1 MRGRP
6 LLHTSYA
13 SDQAILNSTTK
24 WVMAAVGI
32 VGAVLLPFGLVPLFG
47 FMGGAA
53 WQLVLVQVLI
63 FAIGA
68 LGLNVLTGLCGQVS
82 LGHAFFLGVGAYA
95 GVVLGGE
102 PSAGLWGLGLP
113 IWIWLPGAGVIA
125 ALVGIIV
132 SPAAVRLRGLYLGI
146 VTLGLVF
153 LGEHIFR
160 NLTKMAGSPGLGRSW
175 PTLDIRLWKEEEP
188 LVLLSKSSEIF
199 GFRITQNQKS
209 YLFILLLVVIFM
221 IGAKN
226 LARTRTG
233 RALQAIRDRDIAAE
247 VMGVPEARYKR
258 IAFALSSFAA
268 GVAGA
273 LLGSVI
279 GSLNPEY
286 WSLVLSVQFIAILL
300 IGGIGT
306 VTGTILGSIF
316 VVASA
321 RLIEDGTGLLEEAA
335 SGSGPLA
342 KLADLVVVRGQDFGL
357 ISLAPVG
364 GPGISIF
371 QFNQIFYG
379 LLVVAFLIFEPLGL
393 YGIWIRVRNY
403 WKGWPFSY

>member
-6 LLHTSYA
+6 LLFTYA
-13 SDQAILNSTTK
+13 SDQAILNTTTK
-24 WVMAAVGI
+24 RVMAGVALFL
-32 VGAVLLPFGLVPLFG
+32 AVLLPFGRVPLLG

-53 WQLVLVQVLI
+53 WQLVLVQVLV

-95 GVVLGGE
+95 GVVLGSQ
-102 PSAGLWGLGLP
+102 PAPGLWGLGLP
-113 IWIWLPGAGVIA
+113 IWIWLPGAGLVA
-125 ALVGIIV
+125 ALAGILV

-160 NLTKMAGSPGLGRSW
+160 NLEFIAGSPGLGRSW
-175 PTLDIRLWKEEEP
+175 PSLDIRVWKEEEP
-188 LVLLSKSSEIF
+188 LVNMSTSSEVF
-199 GFRITQNQKS
+199 GIRITENQKS
-209 YLFILLLVVIFM
+209 FLLILALLLVFM
-221 IGAKN
+221 LAAKN

-247 VMGVPEARYKR
+247 IMGVPEAHYKR
-258 IAFALSSFAA
+258 IAFAISSFAA

-300 IGGIGT
+300 IGGVGT
-306 VTGTILGSIF
+306 VTGTLLGSIF
-316 VVASA
+316 VVTSA
-321 RLIEDGTGLLEEAA
+321 RLIEEGTGLLEEAA
-335 SGSGPLA
+335 AGSGPLA
-342 KLADLVVVRGQDFGL
+342 ELADLIVVRGNDFGL

-393 YGIWIRVRNY
+393 YGIWIKMRNY